1 MYAKEGGRS
10 GSGGGEGV
18 AQGATATP
26 SLARPPPGRTA
37 PLGEC
42 GLRGVGDHPLPPV
55 RPLIGRR
62 WGTSRPP
69 QERLYSVRSAARAKM
84 AQKRALRREGKMRCR
99 LPAAGE
105 VAAAHALSPPSP
117 AGWAGDGRGP
127 RLGAPARARRGLGSK
142 PLLTAETPLFPSIF
156 PAGITAGKI
165 DGKRRASIEARARPP
180 RPARAAGEHTARV
193 GRSGTRA
200 RGAHPHRAR
209 LGARASPVRRVAP
222 CPRSRYR
229 SGG

>member
-1 MYAKEGGRS
+1 MRT
-10 GSGGGEGV
+10 SGGWR
-18 AQGATATP
+18 
-26 SLARPPPGRTA
+26 SPPPPCPPPHRA
-37 PLGEC
+37 A
-42 GLRGVGDHPLPPV
+42 VGNLPPAAGAAV
-55 RPLIGRR
+55 Q
-62 WGTSRPP
+62 GTK
-69 QERLYSVRSAARAKM
+69 YSEAKM

-165 DGKRRASIEARARPP
+165 DGKKRASIEARAHPP
-180 RPARAAGEHTARV
+180 RPARAAGEHTAHT
-193 GRSGTRA
+193 GRGSTRA
-200 RGAHPHRAR
+200 
-209 LGARASPVRRVAP
+209 LGGPCGGASPLRGVAP
-222 CPRSRYR
+222 RLRARYR